1 MTTIAELYKTS
12 DKWLRL
18 VTLIDF
24 AGAKLCNHV
33 LHTKEGLPSDCK
45 ELYQWLK
52 KYQNDMDNYQ
62 KKVLCPSNRET
73 DESKFDIWPYGKL
86 IKAIFNDK
94 YGAVAGDLRIARNDL
109 HHTIVKDLSKLD
121 FEKNLKSICEML

>member
-1 MTTIAELYKTS
+1 MTTITEPYKTS

-24 AGAKLCNHV
+24 AGAKLCNDV

-45 ELYQWLK
+45 ELCQRLK

-62 KKVLCPSNRET
+62 KKILCPSNRET
-73 DESKFDIWPYGKL
+73 NESKFDI
-86 IKAIFNDK
+86 
-94 YGAVAGDLRIARNDL
+94 
-109 HHTIVKDLSKLD
+109 
-121 FEKNLKSICEML
+121 